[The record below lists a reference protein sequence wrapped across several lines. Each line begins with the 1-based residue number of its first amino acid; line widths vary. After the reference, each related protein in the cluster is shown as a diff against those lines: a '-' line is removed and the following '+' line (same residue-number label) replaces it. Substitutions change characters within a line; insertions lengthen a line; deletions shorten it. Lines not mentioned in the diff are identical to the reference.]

1 MIKSSTA
8 IDLDTRLANP
18 PVKAGVSPLVVTA
31 PSHVVPTPRERW
43 ISLQGEHHRTQTWA
57 VVRRLLV
64 LAGLAPLALIIVLRL
79 SRLSST
85 GLLGVYGVV
94 VLLATIVIFF
104 LAFGQYRDPAPR
116 ARGAATRSGV
126 APLISVFIPV
136 KNEEHQIAAC
146 VGSVLQ
152 STYPNMELWVI
163 NDGSTDGTDR
173 ILRRMAARD
182 QRIKLIRFRE
192 SRGKKKALV
201 YAARQAKGEYFVFTD
216 SDCWLAPDAIHRCI
230 DVMEADED
238 LGAVSGHARALN
250 PDASLLTKMQDVW
263 YDGQFAIAKAAES
276 VFGSVTCVSGPLAVF
291 RRSAVLNYLPAWSR
305 DTFAGAP
312 FLFATDR
319 QLTAYVLGQEWVG
332 QRLQRRYRRDPLVAD
347 ETYEPRSWK
356 VGYVR
361 SARVWTLVPVSFR
374 SYLRQSIRWKKSF
387 LRNFA
392 FNWRW
397 IWRRGVGTA
406 ALFYGHALWVVLA
419 PVMAVVHL
427 VWAPLVGAPELT
439 ALYVSGIAV
448 KGFAWATAY
457 RAQNPGDS
465 RWRYRPFI
473 SMMSTLTLWWVILYS
488 AMTIRKPVWARG

>member
-1 MIKSSTA
+1 VNQSSTV
-8 IDLDTRLANP
+8 IELDTLLAHP
-18 PVKAGVSPLVVTA
+18 PQKVGSSPVVLA
-31 PSHVVPTPRERW
+31 PSRVVPAPRERW
-43 ISLQGEHHRTQTWA
+43 ITRQGEASGGRTW
-57 VVRRLLV
+57 VVIRRMVVLL
-64 LAGLAPLALIIVLRL
+64 GLAPLALIIALRV
-79 SRLSST
+79 SRLSTT
-85 GLLGVYGVV
+85 GLLGVYGII
-94 VLLATIVIFF
+94 VLLATIVIFY
-104 LAFGQYRDPAPR
+104 LAFAKYRDPAPS
-116 ARGAATRSGV
+116 AMGAAMRSG
-126 APLISVFIPV
+126 APPLISVFIPV
-136 KNEEHQIAAC
+136 KNEEHQIASC
-146 VGSVLQ
+146 VASVLQ

-173 ILRRMAARD
+173 ILRSMAATD
-182 QRIKLIRFRE
+182 ERIKLIRFRE

-201 YAARQAKGEYFVFTD
+201 YAARKAKGEYFVFTD
-216 SDCWLAPDAIHRCI
+216 SDCWLAPDAIPRCI
-230 DVMEADED
+230 DVMEADPD

-305 DTFAGAP
+305 DSFAGAP

-319 QLTAYVLGQEWVG
+319 QLTAYVLGQSWVG
-332 QRLQRRYRRDPLVAD
+332 ARLQRRYRRDPLVS
-347 ETYEPRSWK
+347 EELYEPRSWK
-356 VGYVR
+356 VGYVQ

-397 IWRRGVGTA
+397 MWRRGVGPA

-419 PVMAVVHL
+419 PVMAIIHL
-427 VWAPLVGAPELT
+427 FWAPLAGAPQLT
-439 ALYVSGIAV
+439 ALYISGIAV

-457 RAQNPGDS
+457 RAQNPGDT